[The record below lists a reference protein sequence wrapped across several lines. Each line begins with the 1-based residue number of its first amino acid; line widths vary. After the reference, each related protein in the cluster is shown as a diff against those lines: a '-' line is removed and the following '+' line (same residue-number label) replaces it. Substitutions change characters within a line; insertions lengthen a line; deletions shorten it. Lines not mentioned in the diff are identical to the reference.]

1 MWGNMPVTVEVCE
14 EGYVLLQTYLAPL
27 TLEEIQNSFSATL
40 PHRNSVQ
47 HSVHALIDMRNMGQ
61 FPFGILRLR
70 ISPSLTH
77 PRSGLLVFVGASYLT
92 RKLII
97 LTAQFAGSVNKL
109 QFFDNLD
116 TAWIFLRKRIRE
128 EKEAETLKK

>member
-1 MWGNMPVTVEVCE
+1 MPVTVEVCE
-14 EGYVLLQTYLAPL
+14 DGYVLLQTYLTPL

-77 PRSGLLVFVGASYLT
+77 PRSGRLVVVGANYLT
-92 RKLII
+92 RKLIV
-97 LTAQFAGSVNKL
+97 LTAQFAGSGDKL
-109 QFFDNLD
+109 QFFETLD
-116 TAWIFLRKRIRE
+116 SAWVFLSKRIQEEKQSETLRK
-128 EKEAETLKK
+128 